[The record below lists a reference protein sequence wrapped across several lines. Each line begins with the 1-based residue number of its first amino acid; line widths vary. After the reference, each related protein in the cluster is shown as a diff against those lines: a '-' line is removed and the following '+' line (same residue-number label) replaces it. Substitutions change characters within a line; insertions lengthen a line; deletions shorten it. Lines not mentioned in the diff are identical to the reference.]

1 MQAVPRLLEHL
12 RQESS
17 KVIVGQEEFRDQC
30 LATLLCRGH
39 ALLEGVPGVA
49 KTLLVKTLAR
59 ILGLEFQRVQCTS
72 DLMPAD
78 IIGTNVLNMATSAF
92 NLHKGPVFTDMLL
105 VDEVNRMPPRT
116 QAALLE
122 CMEEYQVT
130 IDGVR
135 HQLPTEFSVFATQ
148 NPVEFEGTYPLPE
161 AQLDRFLL
169 KIRVPYPAADHE
181 VQILANVH
189 QGFEA
194 RNIDSMGLTT
204 LPPDLLAQA
213 QAEVK
218 SVKVEPALFQYIVQI
233 ARRTRDWPSLS
244 LGASPRAA
252 ISLMVIAR
260 AMAAMDARDY
270 IIPDDVKTAALPVLR
285 HRVVLKPEAD
295 LEGLT
300 SDLIISDI
308 LKAVEVPK

>member
-1 MQAVPRLLEHL
+1 MQAVPQLLEHL
-12 RQESS
+12 RQESN

-49 KTLLVKTLAR
+49 KTLLVKTLSR

-78 IIGTNVLNMATSAF
+78 IVGTNVLNMATSAF
-92 NLHKGPVFTDMLL
+92 NLHKGPVFTDLLL

-135 HQLPTEFSVFATQ
+135 HQLPASFSVFATQ
-148 NPVEFEGTYPLPE
+148 NPIEFEGTYPLPE

-169 KIRVPYPAADHE
+169 KIRVPYPAANDE
-181 VQILANVH
+181 VQILSNV
-189 QGFEA
+189 QNGFEA
-194 RNIDSMGLTT
+194 REIDSMGLTP
-204 LPPDLLAQA
+204 LPRGLLEQA
-213 QAEVK
+213 QQEVK
-218 SVKVEPALFQYIVQI
+218 TVKVEPALFTYIVQV

-252 ISLMVIAR
+252 ISLMVVAR
-260 AMAAMDARDY
+260 ALAAMDARDY
-270 IIPDDVKTAALPVLR
+270 IIPDDVKQAAPPVLR

-300 SDLIISDI
+300 PDLIIGDL

>member
-1 MQAVPRLLEHL
+1 MQAVPQLLEQL
-12 RQESS
+12 RQQIGR
-17 KVIVGQEEFRDQC
+17 VVVGQEEFRDQC
-30 LATLLCRGH
+30 LVTLLCRSH

-49 KTLLVKTLAR
+49 KTLLVKAISR
-59 ILGLEFQRVQCTS
+59 VLGLEFQRVQCTS

-92 NLHKGPVFTDMLL
+92 NLHKGPVFTALLL

-130 IDGVR
+130 IDGTR
-135 HQLPTEFSVFATQ
+135 YQLPEEFSVFATQ
-148 NPVEFEGTYPLPE
+148 NPIEFEGTYPLPE

-169 KIRVPYPAADHE
+169 KIRVAYPSANDE
-181 VQILANVH
+181 VQILTNV
-189 QGFEA
+189 QNGFEA
-194 RNIDSMGLTT
+194 RGIDQMGLTP
-204 LPPDLLAQA
+204 LPAGLLAQA

-218 SVKVEPALFQYIVQI
+218 SVRVEPALFNYIVQV

-252 ISLMVIAR
+252 ISLMIVAR
-260 AMAAMDARDY
+260 ALAAMDNRDY
-270 IIPDDVKTAALPVLR
+270 VIPDDVKAAAPPVLR

-300 SDLIISDI
+300 ADLIINDV
-308 LKAVEVPK
+308 LRAVEVPK

>member
-1 MQAVPRLLEHL
+1 MQAVPQLLEHL
-12 RQESS
+12 REQAGR
-17 KVIVGQEEFRDQC
+17 VIVGQEEFRDQC

-49 KTLLVKTLAR
+49 KTLLVKTLSQ

-78 IIGTNVLNMATSAF
+78 IIGTNVLNMATSTF
-92 NLHKGPVFTDMLL
+92 NLHRGPVFTDLLL

-135 HQLPTEFSVFATQ
+135 HQLPTSFSVFATQ
-148 NPVEFEGTYPLPE
+148 NPIEFEGTYPLPE

-169 KIRVPYPAADHE
+169 KIRVPYPAANDE
-181 VQILANVH
+181 VQILSNV
-189 QGFEA
+189 QNGFEA
-194 RNIDSMGLTT
+194 REVDSMGLT
-204 LPPDLLAQA
+204 PMPAGLLAQA
-213 QAEVK
+213 QQEVK
-218 SVKVEPALFQYIVQI
+218 SVKVEPALFTYIVQI
-233 ARRTRDWPSLS
+233 SRRTRDWPALS

-252 ISLMVIAR
+252 ISLMVLAR

-270 IIPDDVKTAALPVLR
+270 IIPDDVKQAAPPVLR

-300 SDLIISDI
+300 ADLIIADV

>member
-1 MQAVPRLLEHL
+1 MQAVPQLLEHL

-92 NLHKGPVFTDMLL
+92 SLHKGPVFTDMLL

-135 HQLPTEFSVFATQ
+135 HQLPAEFSVFATQ

-169 KIRVPYPAADHE
+169 KIRVLYPAADHE
-181 VQILANVH
+181 VQILANVQ

-194 RNIDSMGLTT
+194 RDIDSMGLTP

-252 ISLMVIAR
+252 ISLMVVAR

-270 IIPDDVKTAALPVLR
+270 IIPDDVKTAAPPVLR

-300 SDLIISDI
+300 SDLIIADI